1 MSISK
6 VETTRELC
14 EFIDAVFQKE
24 LEKEFDDMIKNLNE
38 RKGKIL
44 AGILLNVKKEI
55 DIQTIGEK
63 LIFTIREIKKEKVE

>member
-14 EFIDAVFQKE
+14 EFIDVVFQKE
-24 LEKEFDDMIKNLNE
+24 LEKEFVEMIKNLNE

-44 AGILLNVKKEI
+44 AGILLDIKNEI

-63 LIFTIREIKKEKVE
+63 LIFTIKEISK

>member
-14 EFIDAVFQKE
+14 EFIDVVFQKE
-24 LEKEFDDMIKNLNE
+24 LEKEFVEMIKNLNE

-44 AGILLNVKKEI
+44 AGILLDIKKEI

-63 LIFTIREIKKEKVE
+63 LIFTIKEISK